1 MNDEFDSTS
10 MINNEK
16 GISAAKLVNQLYFF
30 PIRYMLNM
38 DDITYLLPLCK
49 HGDLHLRGAPANLL
63 VTLIQTTIHL
73 LTLSSLS
80 NSCINSFINQ
90 CSLISTDSQDS
101 SSHAFTIIGIELLED
116 SIQHSTSSCV
126 LAKVGC
132 LEDIYVL
139 SNVLRSTTIRSF
151 FHNQYDKLRLFINF
165 FKHPF
170 ILHYLNNLIFSKN
183 DKGSSTTSNT
193 DKDKKVNRT
202 QLAIVS
208 SSSAERKSSNV
219 SSQVSSN
226 NSLANIHTISIQQPI
241 IYFIWFTLCI
251 NILFCCIAEY
261 LVMLSHDTLHSKQ
274 VIKVQDLIKHYDSLL
289 ASGHEPE
296 THVIVNSV
304 GIEDDKWNR
313 LSRQSVDVLLVHL
326 QSQDQSLLDIYST
339 QLTLFDVVLS
349 IELRSIDP
357 FVIAFRALNDILS
370 SVNGTRDETFSVT
383 LLRILH
389 DVILRILTNTRQLRG
404 QIDMTLVSLASDY
417 LYVLM
422 YIMD

>member
-38 DDITYLLPLCK
+38 DGTIKSIDESCISVKCAIPTYITYLLPLCK

-101 SSHAFTIIGIELLED
+101 SRLY
-116 SIQHSTSSCV
+116 
-126 LAKVGC
+126 VGC

-170 ILHYLNNLIFSKN
+170 ILHYLNNLIFSS
-183 DKGSSTTSNT
+183 SSTTSNT

-202 QLAIVS
+202 QLGTC
-208 SSSAERKSSNV
+208 E
-219 SSQVSSN
+219 N
-226 NSLANIHTISIQQPI
+226 NP
-241 IYFIWFTLCI
+241 
-251 NILFCCIAEY
+251 
-261 LVMLSHDTLHSKQ
+261 
-274 VIKVQDLIKHYDSLL
+274 
-289 ASGHEPE
+289 
-296 THVIVNSV
+296 
-304 GIEDDKWNR
+304 
-313 LSRQSVDVLLVHL
+313 
-326 QSQDQSLLDIYST
+326 
-339 QLTLFDVVLS
+339 
-349 IELRSIDP
+349 
-357 FVIAFRALNDILS
+357 
-370 SVNGTRDETFSVT
+370 
-383 LLRILH
+383 
-389 DVILRILTNTRQLRG
+389 
-404 QIDMTLVSLASDY
+404 
-417 LYVLM
+417 
-422 YIMD
+422 

>member
-1 MNDEFDSTS
+1 
-10 MINNEK
+10 
-16 GISAAKLVNQLYFF
+16 
-30 PIRYMLNM
+30 
-38 DDITYLLPLCK
+38 ITYLLSLCE
-49 HGDLHLRGAPANLL
+49 HGDLHLRGACTNLL

-80 NSCINSFINQ
+80 NSFNNSFFNQ
-90 CSLISTDSQDS
+90 CSLVSTNSQDS